1 MGKQILVLKE
11 KLEKLTGQKVTLQN
25 VDVELKSAVAII
37 LGPGNKV
44 LMGISQSEDDRNG
57 KLCFVGGGIEKGET
71 PYQAAKRE
79 AFEEAGVY
87 VKCQPLPWLVFDEQ
101 PSIAFV
107 LCKYIG
113 GDLNPNEE
121 FKNIGWYDYSTVSE
135 DSWYKNN
142 FNALMHFKN

>member
-1 MGKQILVLKE
+1 MSKQILALKE
-11 KLEKLTGQKVTLQN
+11 TLEKLTGQKVTLQN
-25 VDVELKSAVAII
+25 VDTELQSAVAII
-37 LGPGNKV
+37 IGPGNKV
-44 LMGISQSEDDRNG
+44 LMGVSTADDDRNG

-79 AFEEAGVY
+79 ALEEAGAI

-101 PSIAFV
+101 PSVAFV

-113 GDLNPNEE
+113 GDLKPNEE
-121 FKNIGWYDYSTVSE
+121 FKNIGWYDYNVISE